1 MNNFITASHA
11 QGKGKEPDAVFA
23 VLKRA
28 KDAIAVLGKDKVINA
43 VIGSIY
49 DDEGRFVTLP
59 SVNEYFR
66 QIPAEEMMDYA
77 PIAGLPDFLEAAIDY
92 TFQDSKPENVFIKAV
107 STPGGTGAIRHSFFN
122 YAEFGQKVLIPDW
135 FWGPYRTI
143 AEEHGIKV
151 DTYVM
156 FDKEYNFTLSSIK
169 HKSEELLKVQDRLV
183 IIFNTPGHNPTGYS
197 MTEKDWLEVLKFYK
211 ECAKNKQKKIVLVL
225 DIAYIDYVG
234 KPSETRKF
242 MKLLGGLPENILII
256 IAFSMS
262 KSFTMYGMRSG
273 ALIGLSSSQEEA
285 EEFSRINSYS
295 SRGVWSNGT
304 RGAQRL
310 LTEVMKDPALR
321 AKIDAERKKYRELI
335 YRRADIFLKEAREI
349 GLVTLPYHGGFFI
362 TVPAKDPKAA
372 AEKLALDNIYVVPL
386 KMGLRLAVC
395 ALPTYQIPGLAAK
408 IKAVL

>member
-1 MNNFITASHA
+1 MDNSITASHA
-11 QGKGKEPDAVFA
+11 QGKGKEPDSVFA
-23 VLKRA
+23 VLKKS

-49 DDEGRFVTLP
+49 DDKGKFATLP

-77 PIAGLPDFLEAAIDY
+77 PIAGIPEFLEAAINY
-92 TFQDSKPENVFIKAV
+92 TFQDYKPENVFIRAV
-107 STPGGTGAIRHSFFN
+107 STPGGTGAVRHSFFN
-122 YAEFGQKVLIPDW
+122 YAEQGQKVLIPDW

-151 DTYVM
+151 DTYAM
-156 FDKEYNFTLSSIK
+156 FDENYTFSVSSIK
-169 HKSEELLKVQDRLV
+169 QKSEELLTVQDKLV
-183 IIFNTPGHNPTGYS
+183 ILFNTPGHNPTGYS
-197 MTEKDWLEVLKFYK
+197 MTEKDWAELLDFYK
-211 ECAKNKQKKIVLVL
+211 HCAKNKQKKIVIVL
-225 DIAYIDYVG
+225 DVAYIDYVG

-242 MKLLGGLPENILII
+242 LKLLGGLPENILIT

-273 ALIGLSSSQEEA
+273 AIIGLTSSQEEA
-285 EEFSRINSYS
+285 DEFSRVNSYS

-310 LTEVMKDPALR
+310 LADVMKNPVLR
-321 AKIDAERKKYRELI
+321 AKIDAERENYIQLI
-335 YRRADIFLKEAREI
+335 YHRANIFLNEATEI

-362 TVPAKDPKAA
+362 TVPSQDPKAA
-372 AEKLALDNIYVVPL
+372 AEKLAQDNIYVVPL
-386 KMGLRLAVC
+386 KKGLRFAIC
-395 ALPTYQIPGLAAK
+395 ALPTYQIPGLATK
-408 IKAVL
+408 TKAVL